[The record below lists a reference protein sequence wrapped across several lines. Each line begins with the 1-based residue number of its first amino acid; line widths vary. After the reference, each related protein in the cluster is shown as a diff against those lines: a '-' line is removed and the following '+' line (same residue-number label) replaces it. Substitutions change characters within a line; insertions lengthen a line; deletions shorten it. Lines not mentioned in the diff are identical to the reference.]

1 MARVSSYLIGT
12 YVGDGKAVFV
22 HGYSGALDLV
32 ESVVF
37 DILESSKDG
46 NIEKKSLDDDLYQFL
61 CERGYITEKTELEE
75 REYVERM
82 VKALNKKNRMTNASF
97 TIVVT
102 YDCNLCCP
110 YCFEKEYAWK
120 LKKHTLDKTTV
131 DKIYLTIDDI
141 QAKTKKVNRN
151 ITLFGGEPFLKKNI
165 KIVEYI
171 ISEGR
176 KRDMKFSAITNG
188 VELDSFIHLI
198 DRDIIGHIQI
208 TMDGVG
214 ETHDR
219 TRCHREGV
227 RTFDTIIKNIRLAL
241 EKGIS
246 VSVRFNA
253 DKENYSDFEKLEKYF
268 SECGFTNFPKFN
280 ASMSRT
286 INYTSE
292 MNQNKFFSQK
302 EFINFIDA
310 NSPSR
315 KIQDFSAYKILSTAI
330 KDKAPLNYKGSF
342 CSSQIN
348 GYVFDPILKIY
359 PCWEVIG
366 DERNCI
372 GDFSEGVFR
381 ENQTRLNLWPSD
393 NFYQDCC
400 KKCPSLL
407 FCCGGCFAKNL
418 HSFQCT
424 QMTDIIK
431 RNAIKVYN
439 EYIKN

>member
-151 ITLFGGEPFLKKNI
+151 IT
-165 KIVEYI
+165 V
-171 ISEGR
+171 
-176 KRDMKFSAITNG
+176 NG
-188 VELDSFIHLI
+188 L
-198 DRDIIGHIQI
+198 
-208 TMDGVG
+208 DGVSLTVAQKP
-214 ETHDR
+214 ENED
-219 TRCHREGV
+219 
-227 RTFDTIIKNIRLAL
+227 LS
-241 EKGIS
+241 EK
-246 VSVRFNA
+246 
-253 DKENYSDFEKLEKYF
+253 E
-268 SECGFTNFPKFN
+268 
-280 ASMSRT
+280 
-286 INYTSE
+286 
-292 MNQNKFFSQK
+292 
-302 EFINFIDA
+302 
-310 NSPSR
+310 
-315 KIQDFSAYKILSTAI
+315 
-330 KDKAPLNYKGSF
+330 
-342 CSSQIN
+342 
-348 GYVFDPILKIY
+348 
-359 PCWEVIG
+359 
-366 DERNCI
+366 
-372 GDFSEGVFR
+372 
-381 ENQTRLNLWPSD
+381 
-393 NFYQDCC
+393 
-400 KKCPSLL
+400 
-407 FCCGGCFAKNL
+407 
-418 HSFQCT
+418 
-424 QMTDIIK
+424 
-431 RNAIKVYN
+431 
-439 EYIKN
+439 